1 MDMGWSRQDFRLVG
15 LFTDYV
21 IWANGVYGHDLV
33 DELMENGL
41 G

>member
-1 MDMGWSRQDFRLVG
+1 MDVWWSCQDFRLVG

-21 IWANGVYGHDLV
+21 IWANGVSGLDLV
-33 DELMENGL
+33 DELMEDGL